1 VEEQK
6 GLAPARILLVE
17 DDPDVQPL
25 LEHIL
30 VTEGHHV
37 AVAASVAVAVSLLGA
52 QPFDLVI
59 CDVNLPD
66 GSGLKV
72 ADQAIALGVK
82 PLVVTG
88 QGLSLRAGSLAPYE
102 YLLKPV
108 RVGELAAAIRR
119 CLGEQ
124 SGGAQVVRFPKKPA
138 G

>member
-1 VEEQK
+1 MV
-6 GLAPARILLVE
+6 RVLLVE

-30 VTEGHHV
+30 VMEGYDVTVAGSV
-37 AVAASVAVAVSLLGA
+37 AVAASLLRA

-66 GSGLKV
+66 GSGLEI
-72 ADQAIALGVK
+72 ADQAIAMGVK

-88 QGLSLRAGSLAPYE
+88 QGLSLEPGSLEPYD

-108 RVGELAAAIRR
+108 RVRELATAIRR
-119 CLGEQ
+119 CLGD
-124 SGGAQVVRFPKKPA
+124 SQVVQFPKKPA

>member
-1 VEEQK
+1 M
-6 GLAPARILLVE
+6 ARILLVE

-30 VTEGHHV
+30 VTEGYHV
-37 AVAASVAVAVSLLGA
+37 TAAASVTVALSLLGA

-66 GSGLKV
+66 GNGLTV
-72 ADQAIALGVK
+72 ADQAAAAGVK
-82 PLVVTG
+82 ALVLTG
-88 QGLSLRAGSLAPYE
+88 QGLSLAPGSLARYD

-108 RVGELAAAIRR
+108 RVAELGAAIER
-119 CLGEQ
+119 CL
-124 SGGAQVVRFPKKPA
+124 SGGAGEVVKFPKKPT

>member
-1 VEEQK
+1 VV
-6 GLAPARILLVE
+6 RVLLVE

-30 VTEGHHV
+30 VTEGYHV
-37 AVAASVAVAVSLLGA
+37 TVAGSVAVASSLLGA

-66 GSGLKV
+66 GSGLTI
-72 ADQAIALGVK
+72 ADQAIAAGVK

-88 QGLSLRAGSLAPYE
+88 QGLSLKPGSLARYD

-108 RVGELAAAIRR
+108 RVGELAATLKR
-119 CLGEQ
+119 CLGEKG
-124 SGGAQVVRFPKKPA
+124 SGSQLLQFPKKPA

>member
-1 VEEQK
+1 MTR
-6 GLAPARILLVE
+6 PAKTRILLVE

-30 VTEGHHV
+30 VTEGYEV
-37 AVAASVAVAVSLLGA
+37 TVAASVAVAASLLGA
-52 QPFDLVI
+52 QPFDLVL

-72 ADQAIALGVK
+72 ADQAIAAGVK
-82 PLVVTG
+82 ALVVTG
-88 QGLSLRAGSLAPYE
+88 QGLSLEPGSLAAYD

-108 RVGELAAAIRR
+108 RVGDLAAAIER
-119 CLGEQ
+119 CLARK
-124 SGGAQVVRFPKKPA
+124 SGGARVVRFPKKPA

>member
-1 VEEQK
+1 MEEK
-6 GLAPARILLVE
+6 NGLALARILLVE

-37 AVAASVAVAVSLLGA
+37 AVAASMAVAASLLGA

-66 GSGLKV
+66 GSGLRI

-82 PLVVTG
+82 PLVLSG
-88 QGLSLRAGSLAPYE
+88 QGLSREAGGLAPYD

-108 RVGELAAAIRR
+108 RIRELADAIRR
-119 CLGEQ
+119 CLGEE
-124 SGGAQVVRFPKKPA
+124 SGGSRIVQFPKNPA